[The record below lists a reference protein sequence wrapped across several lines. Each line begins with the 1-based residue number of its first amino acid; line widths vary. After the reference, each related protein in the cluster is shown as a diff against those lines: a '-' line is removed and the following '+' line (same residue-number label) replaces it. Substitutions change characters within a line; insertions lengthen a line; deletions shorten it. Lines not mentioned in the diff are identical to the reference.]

1 MAKTVIAIKLRSMWN
16 NATKPLWK
24 LILIIIMALY
34 FGVLAALVAFGGIA
48 TAASGEIDL
57 FSKGAILGSLGVT
70 VAWIVFPLLGMGLE
84 GSLQPRSFAPF
95 VAPSKKLSRALLAAT
110 PVGPGGLMTVLAMLV
125 GSIGLIVGG
134 KILLALVSV
143 VLIPASVLAYA
154 LMSRTLTSYVSAKTM
169 RTQKSRDLT
178 QIIVTIVFLV
188 VLFSLSFGISAA
200 AEYANGNWIDATLAL
215 TKWTPL
221 VGAFA
226 IPFLILTG
234 DVLPAILQVIYAVAI
249 VLVLLNIWHAMVVKA
264 MIGVKTPITPQIQQA
279 LDDRRAVVDPTIVQD
294 REGAKAASIDK
305 ELPTLKLWTK
315 LGLNAPTAA
324 IAARTFRDWLK
335 DSRLVPTTAISLLM
349 PVLAI
354 VVSLLDLESMQYMG
368 LMFVFLV
375 PLTLGTTVGMLISY
389 DSTALSTQI
398 LAGVSGR
405 TDRFG
410 RSIGSQ
416 PMMIVV
422 SIVNGAVLA
431 WLVDFKYSVFL
442 AIAVIYALTLIVMSI
457 MAAMTGYRTFGVQPP
472 GVSSMSTKGTANQFL
487 LFLVMFLVLALAP
500 MLFSPILFA
509 IYAAGGTALADTLI
523 GIAAIVWA
531 VAIHIGLLLLGAFLY
546 ERNQAQILA
555 QIRSWPGH

>member
-110 PVGPGGLMTVLAMLV
+110 PVGPGGLMTVLTAMLV
-125 GSIGLIVGG
+125 GSIGLIVSG

-234 DVLPAILQVIYAVAI
+234 DVLPAVLQVIYAVAI

-264 MIGVKTPITPQIQQA
+264 MIGVKTRS
-279 LDDRRAVVDPTIVQD
+279 LRR
-294 REGAKAASIDK
+294 S
-305 ELPTLKLWTK
+305 
-315 LGLNAPTAA
+315 
-324 IAARTFRDWLK
+324 
-335 DSRLVPTTAISLLM
+335 SRLWMIIARLLTQ
-349 PVLAI
+349 PSCRI
-354 VVSLLDLESMQYMG
+354 VRALRLL
-368 LMFVFLV
+368 
-375 PLTLGTTVGMLISY
+375 
-389 DSTALSTQI
+389 
-398 LAGVSGR
+398 R
-405 TDRFG
+405 
-410 RSIGSQ
+410 
-416 PMMIVV
+416 
-422 SIVNGAVLA
+422 
-431 WLVDFKYSVFL
+431 
-442 AIAVIYALTLIVMSI
+442 
-457 MAAMTGYRTFGVQPP
+457 
-472 GVSSMSTKGTANQFL
+472 
-487 LFLVMFLVLALAP
+487 
-500 MLFSPILFA
+500 
-509 IYAAGGTALADTLI
+509 
-523 GIAAIVWA
+523 
-531 VAIHIGLLLLGAFLY
+531 
-546 ERNQAQILA
+546 
-555 QIRSWPGH
+555 